1 VKQETVSGSGISW
14 AVCKSAPSSRQI
26 TMPAPH
32 YSVFLQAGC
41 PSCRPTN
48 SVKAP
53 KALKAFKRGII
64 LLLLLRNTQVSLY
77 SFLMNRSG
85 HIGCTKWT
93 TACYEVSRSSSP
105 LVKYGLF
112 RTISCLISLISSSYL
127 ICIVVYIFVSWL
139 ILCMLHMHPYR
150 NVMHLYCKKRN
161 WHYVVI
167 RSCLAML

>member
-1 VKQETVSGSGISW
+1 
-14 AVCKSAPSSRQI
+14 
-26 TMPAPH
+26 M
-32 YSVFLQAGC
+32 
-41 PSCRPTN
+41 
-48 SVKAP
+48 
-53 KALKAFKRGII
+53 KAFKRGII

-85 HIGCTKWT
+85 HIGCTKRT

-139 ILCMLHMHPYR
+139 ILCMLHIHPYR

-167 RSCLAML
+167 RSCLAMLWSVKSKPLMRPLHLPLLQSCGCWRKAARCLKAHRCQHHMTLLIM